1 MISIPFEKHTL
12 QNGLD
17 VITHV
22 DKTVPTVAVNV
33 WYHVG
38 SKNEVPGKTG
48 FAHLFEHVMFE
59 GSKNHNNDYFGPLQE
74 IGALVNGSTTNDRTN
89 YWENLPSNYLE
100 LAFWLESDRMGF
112 LLEALDQG
120 RFDLQREVVKNERR
134 QSYENRP
141 YGMAYL
147 KLQELL
153 FPIPHPYNW
162 PTIGSQ
168 EDLDRADIEDVKDF
182 FRKFY
187 HPSNASIAIAG
198 DIDPQRTLSL
208 AEQYFGNL
216 PPGPTIDRF
225 HQLDSALKGQTWVTL
240 EDSVSLPR
248 LYLAWP
254 TKPEFTEEQA
264 ALDVLS
270 VIMSDGRSSR
280 LERKLV
286 YEKQNTRDIR
296 AYHHGQEI
304 SGEFHIIATAN
315 PGISTEDIYSDIQES
330 LRDISD
336 VPPSDEEMERA
347 HNRIFSYH
355 ISQLEKIGGFG
366 GKADQ
371 LNHFNVMAG
380 DPSLIENDLERYKK
394 VTAQDISKAAQLLND
409 NFVGLNVKPLS
420 DNKSITSQIDRSKT
434 PGPSTP
440 TAFVPPEPKEMFLNN
455 GIKVLMVHRPQLPL
469 TNIGLLLDTG
479 STNDPEE
486 NSGLSQF
493 MIDMLFEG
501 TPGRSSSQIANEIE
515 FLGSHLTKDVSREHT
530 FIAVSG
536 ISDNTSKGLEIVS
549 DAIFNPIFPT
559 QEIERIRNE
568 KLADLQSIQ
577 DSADATAAIAAR
589 SILLGSESS
598 YGHTI
603 SGNET
608 SVSSINRD
616 AIQSQYQDMLHNS
629 TKTFLVVG
637 NISSDDGISLLNEK
651 FGELPNK
658 QKNMVP
664 ELELQKTD
672 QNGPVIYLVDR
683 PGSAQ
688 SILRAGHISIPREH
702 PDYYALAFVNY
713 ILGGDYSSRLN
724 MNLRQ
729 DKGYSYGFHS
739 SIEWMKPFSIFLARG
754 SVQTEVTK
762 ESVFETLKELADIR
776 EGKEIGLEE
785 FRKAKEGLIKSVP
798 SQFESNQ
805 QIVNQ
810 LLNMAGF
817 NLPINHF
824 EANIK
829 KISDLTVDEVRESA
843 SKHLSLD
850 ETQIIVV
857 GDRDKVETGLEE
869 LGYLVKHIDMYGN
882 PV

>member
-112 LLEALDQG
+112 LLEALDQS

-153 FPIPHPYNW
+153 FPAPHPYNW

-198 DIDPQRTLSL
+198 DIDPERTLSL
-208 AEQYFGNL
+208 VEQYFGNL

-225 HQLDSALKGQTWVTL
+225 HQMDSALKGQTWATL
-240 EDSVSLPR
+240 EDSVHLPR

-270 VIMSDGRSSR
+270 VIISDGRSSR

-286 YEKQNTRDIR
+286 YEKQTTRDIR

-315 PGISTEDIYSDIQES
+315 PGISTEDIYADIQES
-330 LRDISD
+330 LRQISD
-336 VPPSDEEMERA
+336 VPPSDEEMQRA
-347 HNRIFSYH
+347 HNRILTYH

-371 LNHFNVMAG
+371 LNHFSVMAG
-380 DPSLIENDLERYKK
+380 DPSLIENDVERYKK
-394 VTAQDISKAAQLLND
+394 VTAQDVSKAAQLLND

-420 DNKSITSQIDRSKT
+420 DNKPIKSQVDRSKT
-434 PGPSTP
+434 PSPSVP
-440 TAFVPPEPKEMFLNN
+440 TAFVPPEPKEIFLNN
-455 GIKVLMVHRPQLPL
+455 GIKVLMVNRPQLPL

-479 STNDPEE
+479 STNDPQKS
-486 NSGLSQF
+486 SGLSQF

-501 TPGRSSSQIANEIE
+501 TLNRSSSQIASEIE

-536 ISDNTSKGLEIVS
+536 VSANTSKGLEIIS
-549 DAIFNPIFPT
+549 DTIFNPIFPT
-559 QEIERIRNE
+559 EEIERIRNE

-577 DSADATAAIAAR
+577 DSADTTAAIATR

-629 TKTFLVVG
+629 SKTFLVVG
-637 NISSDDGISLLNEK
+637 DISSDDAIDLLNEK

-658 QKNMVP
+658 QNNIVP
-664 ELELQKTD
+664 ELELQKTN

-702 PDYYALAFVNY
+702 PDYYSLAFVNY

-762 ESVFETLKELADIR
+762 ESVYETLKELREIR
-776 EGKEIGLEE
+776 ECKEIGVEE
-785 FRKAKEGLIKSVP
+785 FRKAKEGLVKSVP
-798 SQFESNQ
+798 SQFESNH

-810 LLNMAGF
+810 LLNMAEF

-824 EANIK
+824 EANIE

-843 SKHLSLD
+843 SKHLSPD
-850 ETQIIVV
+850 ETKIIVV
-857 GDRDKVETGLEE
+857 GDRNKVETGLEE
-869 LGYLVKHIDMYGN
+869 LGYPIKHIDMYGN
-882 PV
+882 LL

>member
-12 QNGLD
+12 ENGLD

-225 HQLDSALKGQTWVTL
+225 HQMDSALKGQTWATL

-315 PGISTEDIYSDIQES
+315 PGISTEDIYSDIQAVS
-330 LRDISD
+330 YTHL
-336 VPPSDEEMERA
+336 RA
-347 HNRIFSYH
+347 H
-355 ISQLEKIGGFG
+355 
-366 GKADQ
+366 
-371 LNHFNVMAG
+371 
-380 DPSLIENDLERYKK
+380 
-394 VTAQDISKAAQLLND
+394 
-409 NFVGLNVKPLS
+409 
-420 DNKSITSQIDRSKT
+420 
-434 PGPSTP
+434 
-440 TAFVPPEPKEMFLNN
+440 
-455 GIKVLMVHRPQLPL
+455 
-469 TNIGLLLDTG
+469 
-479 STNDPEE
+479 
-486 NSGLSQF
+486 
-493 MIDMLFEG
+493 
-501 TPGRSSSQIANEIE
+501 
-515 FLGSHLTKDVSREHT
+515 
-530 FIAVSG
+530 
-536 ISDNTSKGLEIVS
+536 
-549 DAIFNPIFPT
+549 
-559 QEIERIRNE
+559 
-568 KLADLQSIQ
+568 
-577 DSADATAAIAAR
+577 
-589 SILLGSESS
+589 
-598 YGHTI
+598 
-603 SGNET
+603 ET
-608 SVSSINRD
+608 
-616 AIQSQYQDMLHNS
+616 
-629 TKTFLVVG
+629 
-637 NISSDDGISLLNEK
+637 
-651 FGELPNK
+651 
-658 QKNMVP
+658 
-664 ELELQKTD
+664 
-672 QNGPVIYLVDR
+672 
-683 PGSAQ
+683 
-688 SILRAGHISIPREH
+688 
-702 PDYYALAFVNY
+702 
-713 ILGGDYSSRLN
+713 
-724 MNLRQ
+724 
-729 DKGYSYGFHS
+729 
-739 SIEWMKPFSIFLARG
+739 
-754 SVQTEVTK
+754 
-762 ESVFETLKELADIR
+762 
-776 EGKEIGLEE
+776 
-785 FRKAKEGLIKSVP
+785 
-798 SQFESNQ
+798 
-805 QIVNQ
+805 
-810 LLNMAGF
+810 
-817 NLPINHF
+817 
-824 EANIK
+824 
-829 KISDLTVDEVRESA
+829 
-843 SKHLSLD
+843 
-850 ETQIIVV
+850 
-857 GDRDKVETGLEE
+857 
-869 LGYLVKHIDMYGN
+869 
-882 PV
+882 

>member
-1 MISIPFEKHTL
+1 M
-12 QNGLD
+12 
-17 VITHV
+17 HV
-22 DKTVPTVAVNV
+22 DKTVPTVAVNI

-59 GSKNHNNDYFGPLQE
+59 GSKNHNSDYFGPLQE
-74 IGALVNGSTTNDRTN
+74 IGASINGSTTNDRTN

-100 LAFWLESDRMGF
+100 LALWLESDRMGF

-147 KLQELL
+147 KLQKLL
-153 FPIPHPYNW
+153 FPTPHPYNW

-168 EDLDRADIEDVKDF
+168 EDLNRADIEDVKDF

-198 DIDPQRTLSL
+198 DIDLGRTLTL
-208 AEQYFGNL
+208 VEQYFGNL

-225 HQLDSALKGQTWVTL
+225 HQMDSALKGQTWATL
-240 EDSVSLPR
+240 EDSVHLPR

-270 VIMSDGRSSR
+270 VILSDGRSSR

-286 YEKQNTRDIR
+286 YEKQTTRDIR

-315 PGISTEDIYSDIQES
+315 PGTSIEDIYSDIQES
-330 LRDISD
+330 LRHISD
-336 VPPSDEEMERA
+336 MPPSDEEMKKA
-347 HNRIFSYH
+347 HNRIVMYH

-380 DPSLIENDLERYKK
+380 DPSLIENDVERYTK
-394 VTAQDISKAAQLLND
+394 VSAQDVSKAAQLLND
-409 NFVGLNVKPLS
+409 NFVGLTVKPLN
-420 DNKSITSQIDRSKT
+420 DNKSTNSQVDRSKT
-434 PGPSTP
+434 PSPSTP
-440 TAFVPPEPKEMFLNN
+440 TGFSPPEPKEIFLNN
-455 GIKVLMVHRPQLPL
+455 GIKVLMVNRPQLPL
-469 TNIGLLLDTG
+469 TNIGLLMNTG
-479 STNDPEE
+479 STNDPE
-486 NSGLSQF
+486 NSSGLSQF
-493 MIDMLFEG
+493 MVDMLFEG
-501 TPGRSSSQIANEIE
+501 TSTRSSSQIANEIE

-530 FIAVSG
+530 FIDVSG
-536 ISDNTSKGLEIVS
+536 VSDNTRKGLEIIS
-549 DAIFNPIFPT
+549 DTICNPIFPPE
-559 QEIERIRNE
+559 EIERVRKE

-577 DSADATAAIAAR
+577 DSADTTAAIATR

-603 SGNET
+603 SGNEE
-608 SVSSINRD
+608 SVTSINRD
-616 AIQSQYQDMLHNS
+616 SIQSQYQDMFHNS
-629 TKTFLVVG
+629 SKTFLVVG
-637 NISSDDGISLLNEK
+637 DISSDNSINLLNEK
-651 FGELPNK
+651 FGQLPNK
-658 QKNMVP
+658 QKNEVP
-664 ELELQKTD
+664 KLELQKID

-702 PDYYALAFVNY
+702 PDYHPLAFVNY

-739 SIEWMKPFSIFLARG
+739 SIEWMRPFSIFLARG

-762 ESVFETLKELADIR
+762 ESVFETLKELREIR
-776 EGKEIGLEE
+776 EGNEIDFEE
-785 FRKAKEGLIKSVP
+785 FSKAKEGLIKSVP

-817 NLPINHF
+817 DLPINHF
-824 EANIK
+824 KVNIR
-829 KISDLTVDEVRESA
+829 KISDLTIDQVRESA
-843 SKHLSLD
+843 SKHLSPH
-850 ETQIIVV
+850 ETKIIVV
-857 GDRDKVETGLEE
+857 GDRDKVEKGLEE
-869 LGYLVKHIDMYGN
+869 LGYPIRHIDMYGN
-882 PV
+882 LL